1 MKPFRSHP
9 PALLALLAASVL
21 LRLCP
26 TVFWPSL
33 DWGDEIYQA
42 LEPAHRLVFGTGL
55 VTWEFLIGIR
65 SWLLPGALA
74 GILALAHLVGG
85 GPGLYLPAVALCLAL
100 LSLIP
105 VIGTYRWC
113 ETRLG
118 VWPAWAGASVAA
130 FAPELGYFGAR
141 SLAEVVAGHVLVG
154 AMFLSRAPMDAESR
168 PRWRIASGMMLGL
181 AVALRPQILPAAI
194 VMFAW
199 PGMGA
204 RMRLVGG
211 GATVLAASALLDWA
225 TLGSPGA
232 SIWRY
237 AAVNLSGASASFGV
251 QPWYYYGLAEAAVWG
266 IALPI
271 PIALCLWGARRWALP
286 LAMALAILAVHM
298 AIGHKEHRFLYPA
311 LVLCA
316 VSAGIGLADLVA
328 RAGAVGEAVGRVRSA
343 ALVAGAAWAG
353 LSAALWFAPGM
364 SVLRHRVQ
372 NHLAAADYVAGLPGV
387 CGIGMGPKR
396 DAWVPYGG
404 YTHLH
409 QNVPLF
415 WPADQAAFRREEAG
429 FNILLSETNEMG
441 FAPLQCFGAVCVSRR
456 PGSCVAMAPD
466 LMPASPARK

>member
-1 MKPFRSHP
+1 MKPFP
-9 PALLALLAASVL
+9 PTKLFLLLAAALL

-33 DWGDEIYQA
+33 DWGDEVYQA

-55 VTWEFLIGIR
+55 VTWEFLTGIR

-74 GILALAHLVGG
+74 GILALARLVGG
-85 GPGLYLPAVALCLAL
+85 GPNLYLPAVALCLAL
-100 LSLIP
+100 LSLVP

-113 ETRLG
+113 ESRLG

-154 AMFLSRAPMDAESR
+154 AMFLSRMPSGAGSR
-168 PRWRIASGMMLGL
+168 RRWRIAAGMALGL
-181 AVALRPQILPAAI
+181 AVALRPQILPAA
-194 VMFAW
+194 VVLFAW
-199 PGMGA
+199 PRIES

-211 GATVLAASALLDWA
+211 GAAVLAACALLDWA

-251 QPWYYYGLAEAAVWG
+251 QPWYYYGLAEAAIWG

-271 PIALCLWGARRWALP
+271 PVALCLWGARRWPLP
-286 LAMALAILAVHM
+286 LAMALAILALHM

-328 RAGAVGEAVGRVRSA
+328 RAGLAWRAGGRARDTALLAV
-343 ALVAGAAWAG
+343 AAWAA
-353 LSAALWFAPGM
+353 LSAAVWFAPGM
-364 SVLRHRVQ
+364 TVLRHRVQ
-372 NHLAAADYVAGLPGV
+372 DHLAAADFAAGLPGV
-387 CGIGMGPKR
+387 CGIGMGPAP

-415 WPADQAAFRREEAG
+415 WPADQAAFGHEAAG
-429 FNILLSETNEMG
+429 FNILLSEMAETKYT
-441 FAPLQCFGAVCVSRR
+441 PLRCFGTVCVSRR
-456 PGSCVAMAPD
+456 PGSCVAMGPD
-466 LMPASPARK
+466 LMPARPARK